1 MLETE
6 VKFAAHGS
14 FTIPGFDQHPLVAAV
29 EKLPDQELKATYFD
43 TPDLRL
49 ARSGITLRHRTGEGD
64 ASGWHLKLPVE
75 IGARTRNELH
85 FSGSPRS
92 VPAEVLDLVTPHV
105 RNEKVVPV
113 ETMQTRRRRWIL
125 LGTENSPLAELSD
138 DEVSVFQR
146 GRVVTRFRELEL
158 EMRDAAEEQFEELVG
173 ALRDAGATESE
184 PIPKVVRVLGP
195 RATAPSDLPPP
206 TTFNPR
212 STGADLVGS
221 SLTRGLARLVENDP
235 LMRQGEPEGVHQM
248 RVAARRIRSD
258 LGTFAPL
265 VDEGWSAELIHELR
279 WLGESLGRVR
289 DLDVLRTRLEAS
301 AEGSGSALIPLFN
314 KLADEH
320 ETAREEMRAAMVDGR
335 YRDLLDR
342 LIEAARLPMLTQL
355 ADERA
360 SRLAPQLVGPPWRK
374 LKKAAR
380 SLDTASPVEDW
391 HRVRIKAKRA
401 RYAAE
406 AVLPALSGSQAKG
419 ARRFAAGAAQVQE
432 ALGGLQDAAVA
443 RETIAR
449 CLKDAGKDPV
459 LHFAAG
465 RLYEKESHSADR
477 SRASFARV
485 WAKLDRRKSVLW
497 LTNGEG

>member
-14 FTIPGFDQHPLVAAV
+14 FTIPGFEQHSSVASV
-29 EKLPDQELKATYFD
+29 EKLPDQDLKATYYD
-43 TPDLRL
+43 TADLRL

-64 ASGWHLKLPVE
+64 ASGWHLKLPVDN
-75 IGARTRNELH
+75 GRTRNELH
-85 FSGSPRS
+85 FPGGPRT
-92 VPAEVLDLVTPHV
+92 VPPGALDLITAHV
-105 RNEKVVPV
+105 RREKVVPV
-113 ETMQTRRRRWIL
+113 ETMQTRRRRWLL
-125 LGTENSPLAELSD
+125 LGPENAPLAELSD

-158 EMRDAAEEQFEELVG
+158 EKREAPEEQFEQLVG
-173 ALRDAGATESE
+173 SLRDAGATESE

-195 RATAPSDLPPP
+195 RATAPSDLPTP
-206 TTFNPR
+206 TTFHPR
-212 STGADLVGS
+212 STGADLVKS
-221 SLTRGLARLVENDP
+221 SLTRGLDRLVENDP

-248 RVAARRIRSD
+248 RVAARRMRSD

-265 VDEGWSAELIHELR
+265 VDEGWSAALINELR
-279 WLGESLGRVR
+279 WLGESLGQVR

-314 KLADEH
+314 RLADEH
-320 ETAREEMRAAMVDGR
+320 AAAREEMRSAMADDR

-342 LIEAARLPMLTQL
+342 LIEAARQPLLTQK

-360 SRLAPQLVGPPWRK
+360 SSLAPRLVGPSWRK

-380 SLDTASPVEDW
+380 ALDAASPDEDW

-406 AVLPALSGSQAKG
+406 AVLSALGGSQAKG

-465 RLYEKESHSADR
+465 RLYETESHSADR
-477 SRASFARV
+477 SRASFAKV